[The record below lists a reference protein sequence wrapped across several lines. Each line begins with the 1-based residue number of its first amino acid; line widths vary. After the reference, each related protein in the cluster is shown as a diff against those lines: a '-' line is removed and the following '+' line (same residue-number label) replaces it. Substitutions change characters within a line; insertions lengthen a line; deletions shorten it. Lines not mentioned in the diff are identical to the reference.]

1 MKETGPVVNREAS
14 PGPSPDAGVAEPVL
28 ILTPT
33 GRDAP
38 LAAACLRAAG
48 IQTRVCHGVE
58 ELCAALDGAAAGLI
72 AEEALPAPA
81 LDRLVLALQRQPV
94 WSDVPLILL
103 TTSATPTAVLWQRL
117 QELGAA
123 VGHVTLLERPLHQLT
138 LLSTVQVAL
147 RSRRRQHDIRQLH
160 EELQRRIAEQTAML
174 GQLHASE
181 HRLRHLNES
190 LEQRVTDRTAAL
202 AQQTQRLQHEISE
215 RQHMQEALVQRE
227 KLAALGTLL
236 ANVAHELNNPLA
248 VATMQLDNLQEA
260 WGAGAWTEDIAV
272 LRQAVDRCNS
282 VVQSFLA
289 LARQQAPTRQAV
301 ALNAVIGDVLVLL
314 RHALEADGITVQLR
328 LADDLMPLWADANQ
342 LHHVVS
348 NLLTNAHDALRQ
360 TVPPR
365 QLTLTTAASA
375 DRTQVLLTI
384 TDTGPGIPEAL
395 QRRIFEPFFTTKSQ
409 RGGSGLG
416 LPLCRSMVEG
426 HHGSIR
432 LTSRP
437 GQGTTVHVALPATAP
452 EGQAPEA
459 APEPAAPAPA
469 PGGAILLID
478 DEAIMVQS
486 LRRLLQRDG
495 YDVATAA
502 TGLKGLAALEERA
515 YAVILCD
522 MRMPDLDG
530 PGFYRELERRHPHL
544 VSRVIFL
551 TGDVL
556 SPEAQAFFTQVD
568 RPRMVKPFKAQEIRR
583 VIRQVLEAP

>member
-1 MKETGPVVNREAS
+1 M
-14 PGPSPDAGVAEPVL
+14 
-28 ILTPT
+28 
-33 GRDAP
+33 
-38 LAAACLRAAG
+38 
-48 IQTRVCHGVE
+48 
-58 ELCAALDGAAAGLI
+58 
-72 AEEALPAPA
+72 
-81 LDRLVLALQRQPV
+81 DRLVLALQRQPV

-103 TTSATPTAVLWQRL
+103 TTSATTTEALWQRL
-117 QELGAA
+117 QGRGAA
-123 VGHVTLLERPLHQLT
+123 VGHVTLLERPLHRLT
-138 LLSTVQVAL
+138 LLSTVQAAL
-147 RSRRRQHDIRQLH
+147 RSRRRQHEIRQLH
-160 EELQRRIAEQTAML
+160 EELQRRIAEQTALL

-181 HRLRHLNES
+181 QGLRHLNET
-190 LEQRVTDRTAAL
+190 LEQRVLERTAAL
-202 AQQTQRLQHEISE
+202 AQQTQRLEHEIGE
-215 RQHMQEALVQRE
+215 RHRMQEALVQRE

-248 VATMQLDNLQEA
+248 VATVQLDNLQEA
-260 WGAGAWTEDIAV
+260 WGAGAWTEDLAV
-272 LRQAVDRCNS
+272 LRQAVDRCTS

-289 LARQQAPTRQAV
+289 LARQQPPTRQAV
-301 ALNAVIGDVLVLL
+301 ALNPVIGDVLVLVG
-314 RHALEADGITVQLR
+314 HALAADGITVQLH

-360 TVPPR
+360 AAPPR
-365 QLTLTTAASA
+365 HLTLTTAASA
-375 DRTQVLLTI
+375 DRTQVLLTV
-384 TDTGPGIPEAL
+384 TDTGPGIPEDL
-395 QRRIFEPFFTTKSQ
+395 QRRVFEPFFTTKSQ

-426 HHGSIR
+426 HHGAIH

-452 EGQAPEA
+452 EVQAPEA
-459 APEPAAPAPA
+459 APEPAAPALA

-478 DEAIMVQS
+478 DEAIIAQS
-486 LRRLLQRDG
+486 LRRLLQRG
-495 YDVATAA
+495 GHEVTTAA
-502 TGLKGLAALEERA
+502 TGLEGLAALEERA

-556 SPEAQAFFTQVD
+556 SPDAQAFFTQVA
-568 RPRMVKPFKAQEIRR
+568 RPSVVKPFNAREIRR
-583 VIRQVLEAP
+583 VIRQVLEAS

>member
-1 MKETGPVVNREAS
+1 
-14 PGPSPDAGVAEPVL
+14 VAEPVL

-33 GRDAP
+33 GRDAA
-38 LAAACLRAAG
+38 LAAACLDAAG

-58 ELCAALDGAAAGLI
+58 EFCAALDRAAAGLI
-72 AEEALPAPA
+72 AEEALPPQA
-81 LDRLVLALQRQPV
+81 LDRLIPALQRQPV
-94 WSDVPLILL
+94 WSDVPLMLL
-103 TTSATPTAVLWQRL
+103 TTSTTTTEALWQRL
-117 QELGAA
+117 QGWRAA
-123 VGHVTLLERPLHQLT
+123 VGQVTLLERPLHPST

-147 RSRRRQHDIRQLH
+147 QSRRRQHDIRRLH
-160 EELQRRIAEQTAML
+160 EELQRRLAEQTAML

-181 HRLRHLNES
+181 EELRQLNET

-202 AQQTQRLQHEISE
+202 TQQTQRLQHEISE
-215 RQHMQEALVQRE
+215 RHRMQEALVQRE
-227 KLAALGTLL
+227 KLAALGSLL

-248 VATMQLDNLQEA
+248 VATIQLDNLQEA

-272 LRQAVDRCNS
+272 LRQAVDRCTS

-289 LARQQAPTRQAV
+289 LARQQVPTRQVV
-301 ALNAVIGDVLVLL
+301 ALNAVIDDVLVLV
-314 RHALEADGITVQLR
+314 RHTMAADGITMQLH
-328 LADDLMPLWADANQ
+328 LADDLVPLWADANQ

-360 TVPPR
+360 TAPPR
-365 QLTLTTAASA
+365 HLTLTTAVSA
-375 DRTQVLLTI
+375 DRTQVLLTV
-384 TDTGPGIPEAL
+384 TDTGPGIPEDV

-416 LPLCRSMVEG
+416 LPLCRSIVED

-452 EGQAPEA
+452 EGQTPEA
-459 APEPAAPAPA
+459 APDPASPAPA

-478 DEAIMVQS
+478 DEAIIVQA

-495 YDVATAA
+495 HEVTAA
-502 TGLKGLAALEERA
+502 TTGREGLAAIEARA
-515 YAVILCD
+515 YTVILCD

-556 SPEAQAFFTQVD
+556 SPDAQAFFTQVN
-568 RPRMVKPFKAQEIRR
+568 RPRVVKPFKVQEIRR
-583 VIRQVLEAP
+583 VIRQVREAL

>member
-1 MKETGPVVNREAS
+1 VVNREAS
-14 PGPSPDAGVAEPVL
+14 PGQSPDAGVTEPVL

-33 GRDAP
+33 GRDAA
-38 LAAACLRAAG
+38 LAAACLHEAG
-48 IQTRVCHGVE
+48 IRTRVCHGVAE
-58 ELCAALDGAAAGLI
+58 FCAALDGAAAGLI
-72 AEEALPAPA
+72 AEEALPPPA

-103 TTSATPTAVLWQRL
+103 TTGATTTEALWQHL
-117 QELGAA
+117 QGRGGA
-123 VGHVTLLERPLHQLT
+123 VGHVTLLQRPLHRLT

-147 RSRRRQHDIRQLH
+147 RSRRRQHDLRQLH
-160 EELQRRIAEQTAML
+160 EELQRRLAEQTAL
-174 GQLHASE
+174 LAQLHASE
-181 HRLRHLNES
+181 QGLRHLNES
-190 LEQRVTDRTAAL
+190 LEQRVTDRTAEL
-202 AQQTQRLQHEISE
+202 AQQTQQLQHEIGE

-248 VATMQLDNLQEA
+248 VATTQLDNLQEV
-260 WGAGAWTEDIAV
+260 WGAGAWTEDLAV
-272 LRQAVDRCNS
+272 LRQAVDRCTS

-314 RHALEADGITVQLR
+314 GHALEADGITVQLH
-328 LADDLMPLWADANQ
+328 LADDLRPLWADANQ

-360 TVPPR
+360 TAPPR
-365 QLTLTTAASA
+365 HLTLTTAANT
-375 DRTQVLLTI
+375 DRTQVLLTV
-384 TDTGPGIPEAL
+384 TDTGPGIPEDV
-395 QRRIFEPFFTTKSQ
+395 QRRVFEPFFTTKSQ

-416 LPLCRSMVEG
+416 LPLCRSIVEG

-432 LTSRP
+432 LTSHP

-452 EGQAPEA
+452 EVQAPEVA
-459 APEPAAPAPA
+459 AEPAAPAPA
-469 PGGAILLID
+469 PGGAVLLID
-478 DEAIMVQS
+478 DEAIIVQS

-495 YDVATAA
+495 HEVTTAA
-502 TGLKGLAALEERA
+502 TGLEGLAALEARA
-515 YAVILCD
+515 YSVILCD
-522 MRMPDLDG
+522 MRMPDLNG

-556 SPEAQAFFTQVD
+556 SPDAQAFFTQVD
-568 RPRMVKPFKAQEIRR
+568 RPRVVKPFKAQEIRR

>member
-1 MKETGPVVNREAS
+1 VGNREAS
-14 PGPSPDAGVAEPVL
+14 PGQWPDAGVAEPVL

-33 GRDAP
+33 GRDAS

-48 IQTRVCHGVE
+48 IRTRVCHGVE
-58 ELCAALDGAAAGLI
+58 EFCAALDGAAAGLI
-72 AEEALPAPA
+72 AEEALPVPA

-103 TTSATPTAVLWQRL
+103 TTSATTTEALWQHL
-117 QELGAA
+117 QGRGAA
-123 VGHVTLLERPLHQLT
+123 VGHVTLLERPLHRLT
-138 LLSTVQVAL
+138 LLSTIQVAL

-174 GQLHASE
+174 GKLHDSE
-181 HRLRHLNES
+181 QGLRHLNES

-215 RQHMQEALVQRE
+215 RQHMQEALLQRE

-248 VATMQLDNLQEA
+248 VATVQLDNLQEA
-260 WGAGAWTEDIAV
+260 WGAGAWTEDIEV
-272 LRQAVDRCNS
+272 LRQAVERCNS

-289 LARQQAPTRQAV
+289 LARQQPPTRQAV

-314 RHALEADGITVQLR
+314 RHALEADGITVQLH

-348 NLLTNAHDALRQ
+348 NLLANAHDALRQ
-360 TVPPR
+360 TTPPR
-365 QLTLTTAASA
+365 HLTLTTAANG
-375 DRTQVLLTI
+375 DRTQVLLTV
-384 TDTGPGIPEAL
+384 TDTGPGIPEDL
-395 QRRIFEPFFTTKSQ
+395 QRRLFEPFFTTKFQ

-416 LPLCRSMVEG
+416 LPLCRSVVEG
-426 HHGSIR
+426 HHGSIH

-452 EGQAPEA
+452 EVQAPEA
-459 APEPAAPAPA
+459 APESASPAPA
-469 PGGAILLID
+469 PGGAVLLID
-478 DEAIMVQS
+478 DEAIIVQS
-486 LRRLLQRDG
+486 LRRLLQRG
-495 YDVATAA
+495 GHDVTTAA
-502 TGLKGLAALEERA
+502 TGLEGLAALEARA
-515 YAVILCD
+515 YEVILCD

-530 PGFYRELERRHPHL
+530 PGFYRELEHRHPHL

-556 SPEAQAFFTQVD
+556 SPEAQAFFTQVG
-568 RPRMVKPFKAQEIRR
+568 RPHVVKPFNAREIRR
-583 VIRQVLEAP
+583 VIRQVIEAP

>member
-1 MKETGPVVNREAS
+1 VINREAFLGQ
-14 PGPSPDAGVAEPVL
+14 PPDAGMAEPVL
-28 ILTPT
+28 ILTPI
-33 GRDAP
+33 GRDA
-38 LAAACLRAAG
+38 AVAVACLDAAG
-48 IQTRVCHGVE
+48 IRTRVCYGVE
-58 ELCAALDGAAAGLI
+58 EFCAALDRAAAGLI
-72 AEEALPAPA
+72 AEEALPPQA
-81 LDRLVLALQRQPV
+81 LDRLIPALQRQPV

-103 TTSATPTAVLWQRL
+103 TTSATTTEALWQRL
-117 QELGAA
+117 QGLGAA
-123 VGHVTLLERPLHQLT
+123 VGHITLLERPLHRLT
-138 LLSTVQVAL
+138 LLSTIQVAL

-174 GQLHASE
+174 DRLHASE
-181 HRLRHLNES
+181 QGLRHLNET
-190 LEQRVTDRTAAL
+190 LEQRVTERTAAL
-202 AQQTQRLQHEISE
+202 AQQTQRLEHEISE
-215 RQHMQEALVQRE
+215 RQRMQEALVQRE

-248 VATMQLDNLQEA
+248 VATMQLDNLQET
-260 WGAGAWTEDIAV
+260 WGAGAWTEDLEV

-289 LARQQAPTRQAV
+289 LARQQPPTRQAV

-314 RHALEADGITVQLR
+314 GHGLEADGITVQLH

-348 NLLTNAHDALRQ
+348 NLLTNAHDALRHAA
-360 TVPPR
+360 PPR
-365 QLTLTTAASA
+365 HLTVTTAASA
-375 DRTQVLLTI
+375 DRTQVLLTV
-384 TDTGPGIPEAL
+384 TDTGPGIPEDL
-395 QRRIFEPFFTTKSQ
+395 QRRLFEPFFTTKSQ

-416 LPLCRSMVEG
+416 LPLCRSLVEG

-437 GQGTTVHVALPATAP
+437 GQGTTVHIALPATAP
-452 EGQAPEA
+452 AVQAPET
-459 APEPAAPAPA
+459 APDPAAPAPA
-469 PGGAILLID
+469 RGGAILLID
-478 DEAIMVQS
+478 DEAIIVQS
-486 LRRLLQRDG
+486 LRRLLQRSG
-495 YDVATAA
+495 YDVTTAA
-502 TGLKGLAALEERA
+502 TGLKGLAALEARPYE
-515 YAVILCD
+515 VILCD

-556 SPEAQAFFTQVD
+556 SPDAQAFFTQVH
-568 RPRMVKPFKAQEIRR
+568 RPHVVKPFNAQEIRR

>member
-1 MKETGPVVNREAS
+1 VT
-14 PGPSPDAGVAEPVL
+14 EPVL

-33 GRDAP
+33 GRDAS
-38 LAAACLRAAG
+38 LAAACLDAAG
-48 IQTRVCHGVE
+48 IRTHACHDVE
-58 ELCAALDGAAAGLI
+58 AFCAALDGAAAGLI
-72 AEEALPAPA
+72 AEEALPPQA
-81 LDRLVLALQRQPV
+81 LDQLIQALQRQPV
-94 WSDVPLILL
+94 WSDVPLMLL
-103 TTSATPTAVLWQRL
+103 TTSATTTEALWQRL
-117 QELGAA
+117 QGRGAA
-123 VGHVTLLERPLHQLT
+123 VGQVTLLERPLHPGT

-147 RSRRRQHDIRQLH
+147 RSRRRQHEIRQLH

-181 HRLRHLNES
+181 QGLQRLNET

-202 AQQTQRLQHEISE
+202 AQQAQRLQHEIGE
-215 RQHMQEALVQRE
+215 RQRMQEALVQRE

-248 VATMQLDNLQEA
+248 VATVQLDNLQET
-260 WGAGAWTEDIAV
+260 WGAGAWAEDIAV
-272 LRQAVDRCNS
+272 LRQAVDRCTS

-289 LARQQAPTRQAV
+289 LARQQPPTRQAV
-301 ALNAVIGDVLVLL
+301 ALNAVIRDVLVLVG
-314 RHALEADGITVQLR
+314 HGLEADGITVQLH

-360 TVPPR
+360 AAPPR
-365 QLTLTTAASA
+365 HLTLTTAAST
-375 DRTQVLLTI
+375 DRTQVLLTV
-384 TDTGPGIPEAL
+384 TDTGPGIPEDL

-437 GQGTTVHVALPATAP
+437 GQGTTVHVALPVTAP
-452 EGQAPEA
+452 TVQTPEA
-459 APEPAAPAPA
+459 APDPASPAPVA
-469 PGGAILLID
+469 GGAILLID
-478 DEAIMVQS
+478 DEALIALS

-495 YDVATAA
+495 HDVTTASS
-502 TGLKGLAALEERA
+502 GLEGLAALEARA
-515 YAVILCD
+515 YEVILCD
-522 MRMPDLDG
+522 MRMPGLDG

-544 VSRVIFL
+544 RSRVIFL

-556 SPEAQAFFTQVD
+556 SPDAQAFFTQTG
-568 RPRMVKPFKAQEIRR
+568 RPSVVKPFNAGEIRR
-583 VIRQVLEAP
+583 AIRQVRAAP

>member
-1 MKETGPVVNREAS
+1 VGNREAS
-14 PGPSPDAGVAEPVL
+14 PGQPPDAGVAEPVL

-33 GRDAP
+33 GRDAA
-38 LAAACLRAAG
+38 LAVACLHAAG
-48 IQTRVCHGVE
+48 IRTHVCHEVE
-58 ELCAALDGAAAGLI
+58 EFCAALDGAAAGLI
-72 AEEALPAPA
+72 AEEALPPQA
-81 LDRLVLALQRQPV
+81 LDRLIQALQRQPI
-94 WSDVPLILL
+94 WSEVPLMLL
-103 TTSATPTAVLWQRL
+103 TTSATTTEALWQRL
-117 QELGAA
+117 QGWGTA
-123 VGHVTLLERPLHQLT
+123 VGHVTLLERPLHPGT

-147 RSRRRQHDIRQLH
+147 RSRSRQHDIQRLQD
-160 EELQRRIAEQTAML
+160 ELQRRLAEQTAML
-174 GQLHASE
+174 GQLHVSE
-181 HRLRHLNES
+181 QELQHLNET

-215 RQHMQEALVQRE
+215 RQRMQEALVQRE

-260 WGAGAWTEDIAV
+260 WGAGAWTEDLAV
-272 LRQAVDRCNS
+272 LRQAVDRCTS

-314 RHALEADGITVQLR
+314 GHALEADGITVQLH

-342 LHHVVS
+342 LHHLVS

-360 TVPPR
+360 AAPPR
-365 QLTLTTAASA
+365 HLTLTTAAHA
-375 DRTQVLLTI
+375 DRTQVLLTV
-384 TDTGPGIPEAL
+384 TDTGPGIPEDL
-395 QRRIFEPFFTTKSQ
+395 QRRIFEPFFTTKAPH
-409 RGGSGLG
+409 GGSGLG
-416 LPLCRSMVEG
+416 LPLCRSIVEG
-426 HHGSIR
+426 HHGSLQ

-437 GQGTTVHVALPATAP
+437 GQGTTVHIALPATAP
-452 EGQAPEA
+452 EVQAPEA
-459 APEPAAPAPA
+459 APEPAAPALA
-469 PGGAILLID
+469 PGRAILLID
-478 DEAIMVQS
+478 DEAIIAQS
-486 LRRLLQRDG
+486 LRRLLQRG
-495 YDVATAA
+495 GHDVTTAA
-502 TGLKGLAALEERA
+502 TGLEGLAALDERA

-556 SPEAQAFFTQVD
+556 SPDAQAFFTQVH
-568 RPRMVKPFKAQEIRR
+568 RPHVVKPFKAQEIRR

>member
-1 MKETGPVVNREAS
+1 MVSREAS
-14 PGPSPDAGVAEPVL
+14 PGQPPDAGVAEPVL
-28 ILTPT
+28 ILMPT
-33 GRDAP
+33 GRDAA
-38 LAAACLRAAG
+38 LAVACLDAAG
-48 IQTRVCHGVE
+48 IRTRVCQGME
-58 ELCAALDGAAAGLI
+58 AFCAALDGAAAGLI
-72 AEEALPAPA
+72 ADEALPPQA

-103 TTSATPTAVLWQRL
+103 TTGATTTEALWQHL
-117 QELGAA
+117 QGRGAA
-123 VGHVTLLERPLHQLT
+123 VGHITLLERPLHRLT

-181 HRLRHLNES
+181 QGLQRLNET

-202 AQQTQRLQHEISE
+202 AQQTQQLQHEISE
-215 RQHMQEALVQRE
+215 RQRMQEALVQRE

-248 VATMQLDNLQEA
+248 VATVQLDNLQEA
-260 WGAGAWTEDIAV
+260 WGAGAWTEDLAV
-272 LRQAVDRCNS
+272 LRQAVERCTS

-289 LARQQAPTRQAV
+289 LARQQPPTRQAV
-301 ALNAVIGDVLVLL
+301 ALNTVIGDVLVLL
-314 RHALEADGITVQLR
+314 GHALAADGITVQLH

-360 TVPPR
+360 AAPPR
-365 QLTLTTAASA
+365 HLTLTTAASA
-375 DRTQVLLTI
+375 DRTQVLLTV
-384 TDTGPGIPEAL
+384 TDTGPGIPEDL

-426 HHGSIR
+426 HQGSIR

-452 EGQAPEA
+452 EIRAPEA
-459 APEPAAPAPA
+459 VPEPAAPA

-495 YDVATAA
+495 HEVTTAA
-502 TGLKGLAALEERA
+502 TGLEGLAALEARA
-515 YAVILCD
+515 YSVILCD

-530 PGFYRELERRHPHL
+530 PGFYRELERRYPHL

-556 SPEAQAFFTQVD
+556 SPDAQAFFTQTG
-568 RPRMVKPFKAQEIRR
+568 RPSVVKPFNAREIRW

>member
-1 MKETGPVVNREAS
+1 VVNREAS

-33 GRDAP
+33 GRDAA
-38 LAAACLRAAG
+38 LAAACLDAAG
-48 IQTRVCHGVE
+48 IRTRVCHGVE
-58 ELCAALDGAAAGLI
+58 EFCAALDGAAAGLI
-72 AEEALPAPA
+72 ADEALTPQA

-94 WSDVPLILL
+94 WSDVPLMLL
-103 TTSATPTAVLWQRL
+103 TTSATTTEALWQHL
-117 QELGAA
+117 QGRGAA
-123 VGHVTLLERPLHQLT
+123 VGHVTLLERPLHRLT

-160 EELQRRIAEQTAML
+160 EELQRRLAEQTAML
-174 GQLHASE
+174 AQLHASE
-181 HRLRHLNES
+181 QGLQDLNET
-190 LEQRVTDRTAAL
+190 LEQRVTDRTVAL
-202 AQQTQRLQHEISE
+202 AQQTQRLEHEIGE
-215 RQHMQEALVQRE
+215 RRRMQEALVQRE

-248 VATMQLDNLQEA
+248 VVTMQLDNLQEA

-272 LRQAVDRCNS
+272 LRQAVDRCTS

-289 LARQQAPTRQAV
+289 LARQQPPTRQAV

-314 RHALEADGITVQLR
+314 GPALAADGITVQLH
-328 LADDLMPLWADANQ
+328 LADDLLPLWADANQ
-342 LHHVVS
+342 LQHVVS

-360 TVPPR
+360 AAPPR
-365 QLTLTTAASA
+365 HLTLTTAASA
-375 DRTQVLLTI
+375 DRTQVLLTV
-384 TDTGPGIPEAL
+384 TDTGPGIPEDL
-395 QRRIFEPFFTTKSQ
+395 QRRVFEPFFTTKSQ

-416 LPLCRSMVEG
+416 LPLCRSIVEG

-432 LTSRP
+432 LMSRL
-437 GQGTTVHVALPATAP
+437 GQGTTVHVALPATTP
-452 EGQAPEA
+452 EVQAPEA
-459 APEPAAPAPA
+459 APDPAAPAPA
-469 PGGAILLID
+469 PGRAILLID
-478 DEAIMVQS
+478 DEASIVQA

-495 YDVATAA
+495 HEVTTAA
-502 TGLKGLAALEERA
+502 TGFKGLAALEARA
-515 YAVILCD
+515 YEVILCD

-556 SPEAQAFFTQVD
+556 SPEVQAFFTQVD
-568 RPRMVKPFKAQEIRR
+568 RPYVVKPFTAREIRR
-583 VIRQVLEAP
+583 VIRQVLEAS

>member
-1 MKETGPVVNREAS
+1 VVNREAS
-14 PGPSPDAGVAEPVL
+14 PGQPPDAGVAEPVL

-33 GRDAP
+33 GRDAA
-38 LAAACLRAAG
+38 LAAACLDAAG
-48 IQTRVCHGVE
+48 IRTRVCHGVE
-58 ELCAALDGAAAGLI
+58 EFCAALDGAAAGLI
-72 AEEALPAPA
+72 ADEALPAPA

-103 TTSATPTAVLWQRL
+103 TTGATTTEALWQHL
-117 QELGAA
+117 QGRGGA
-123 VGHVTLLERPLHQLT
+123 VGHVTLLQRPLHRLT

-147 RSRRRQHDIRQLH
+147 RSRRRQHEIRQLH

-181 HRLRHLNES
+181 QGLRHLNET

-202 AQQTQRLQHEISE
+202 AQQTQRLQHEIGE
-215 RQHMQEALVQRE
+215 RQRMQEALVQRE

-248 VATMQLDNLQEA
+248 VATVQLDNLQEA
-260 WGAGAWTEDIAV
+260 WGAGAWTEDIKV
-272 LRQAVDRCNS
+272 LRQAVDRCTS

-289 LARQQAPTRQAV
+289 LARQQPPTRQAV
-301 ALNAVIGDVLVLL
+301 ALNAVINDVLALL
-314 RHALEADGITVQLR
+314 GQALAADGITVQLH

-360 TVPPR
+360 SAPPR
-365 QLTLTTAASA
+365 HLTLTTAANA
-375 DRTQVLLTI
+375 DRTQVLLTV
-384 TDTGPGIPEAL
+384 TDTGPGIPEDL
-395 QRRIFEPFFTTKSQ
+395 QRRVFEPFFTTKSQ

-426 HHGSIR
+426 HHGAIH

-452 EGQAPEA
+452 EVQAPEA
-459 APEPAAPAPA
+459 APEPAAPALA

-478 DEAIMVQS
+478 DEAIIAQS
-486 LRRLLQRDG
+486 LRRLLQRG
-495 YDVATAA
+495 GHEVTTAA
-502 TGLKGLAALEERA
+502 TGLEGLAALEERA

-556 SPEAQAFFTQVD
+556 SPDAQAFFTQVH
-568 RPRMVKPFKAQEIRR
+568 RPSVVKPFNAREIRR
-583 VIRQVLEAP
+583 VIRQVLEAS

>member
-1 MKETGPVVNREAS
+1 VGNREAS
-14 PGPSPDAGVAEPVL
+14 PGQPPDAGVAEPVL

-33 GRDAP
+33 GRDAA
-38 LAAACLRAAG
+38 LAAACLDAMG

-58 ELCAALDGAAAGLI
+58 EFCAALDGAAAGLI
-72 AEEALPAPA
+72 AEEALPPQA
-81 LDRLVLALQRQPV
+81 LDRLIPALQRQPV
-94 WSDVPLILL
+94 WSDVPLMLL
-103 TTSATPTAVLWQRL
+103 TTSATPTEALWQRL
-117 QELGAA
+117 QGWGAA

-138 LLSTVQVAL
+138 LLSAVQVAL
-147 RSRRRQHDIRQLH
+147 RSRRRQHEIRQLH
-160 EELQRRIAEQTAML
+160 EELQQRLAEQTAML

-181 HRLRHLNES
+181 QGLRHLNES

-202 AQQTQRLQHEISE
+202 EQQTQRLQHEISE
-215 RQHMQEALVQRE
+215 RHRMQEALVQRE

-248 VATMQLDNLQEA
+248 VATVQLDNLQEA

-272 LRQAVDRCNS
+272 LRQAVDRCTS

-289 LARQQAPTRQAV
+289 LARQQAPTRQVV
-301 ALNAVIGDVLVLL
+301 ALNAVIDDVLVLV
-314 RHALEADGITVQLR
+314 RHALEADGITVQLH

-360 TVPPR
+360 TAPPR
-365 QLTLTTAASA
+365 HLTLTTAASA
-375 DRTQVLLTI
+375 DRTQVLLTV
-384 TDTGPGIPEAL
+384 TDTGPGIPEDL
-395 QRRIFEPFFTTKSQ
+395 QRRLFEPFFTTKSQ

-416 LPLCRSMVEG
+416 LPLCRSIVEG
-426 HHGSIR
+426 HHGSIQ

-452 EGQAPEA
+452 EVQAPEA
-459 APEPAAPAPA
+459 APEPAAPAP
-469 PGGAILLID
+469 GGTILLID
-478 DEAIMVQS
+478 DEGIIVQS

-495 YDVATAA
+495 HDVTTAA
-502 TGLKGLAALEERA
+502 TGLAGLAALETRA

-556 SPEAQAFFTQVD
+556 SPDAQAFFTQVN
-568 RPRMVKPFKAQEIRR
+568 RPRVVKPFKAQEIRR